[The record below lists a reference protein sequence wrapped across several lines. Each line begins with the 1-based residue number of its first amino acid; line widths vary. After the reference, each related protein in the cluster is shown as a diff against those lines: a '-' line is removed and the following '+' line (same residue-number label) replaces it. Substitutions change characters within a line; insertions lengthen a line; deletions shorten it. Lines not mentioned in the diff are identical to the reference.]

1 MFNRTK
7 EASDPN
13 VKTSALLERRM
24 VRSSSTEMKATD
36 SKANPEVKRRSGSL
50 VRSQLEKILPKLIY
64 QKSQELQTSESS
76 SESENFYDP
85 IQEVNQE
92 IEQFYNKNYQSY
104 EVLTTDHYVR
114 EAEKRVWNIHFD
126 VLYDIVYIFIAH
138 LEVSEKGPAE

>member
-92 IEQFYNKNYQSY
+92 IE
-104 EVLTTDHYVR
+104 
-114 EAEKRVWNIHFD
+114 
-126 VLYDIVYIFIAH
+126 
-138 LEVSEKGPAE
+138 